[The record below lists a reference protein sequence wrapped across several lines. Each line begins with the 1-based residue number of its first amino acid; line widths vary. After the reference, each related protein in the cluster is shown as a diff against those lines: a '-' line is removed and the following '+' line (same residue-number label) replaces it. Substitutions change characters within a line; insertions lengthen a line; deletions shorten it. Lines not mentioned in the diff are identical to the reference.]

1 MPFNPQNIDV
11 NDLNPNI
18 GLGINLPFTGS
29 GVFNLTY
36 NTQEAIKNNLINY
49 FLTNPGERPLNP
61 TFGGGLKQFI
71 FEQVNDLTFNDIKS
85 QIQNKISLVFPTIK
99 INKLDIYS
107 SPQEEN
113 NIIINLQYNITN
125 TFTTGSLTFNF

>member
-1 MPFNPQNIDV
+1 MPFNPQNINV

-18 GLGINLPFTGS
+18 GLGVNLPFTGS

-61 TFGGGLKQFI
+61 TFGGGLKRFI

-85 QIQNKISLVFPTIK
+85 QIQNKISLIFPTIK

-107 SPQEEN
+107 PSQEKN
-113 NIIINLQYNITN
+113 NIIINLQYSILN
-125 TFTTGSLTFNF
+125 TPTTDSLTFNF

>member
-1 MPFNPQNIDV
+1 MPFNPQNINV
-11 NDLNPNI
+11 NDLNPNV
-18 GLGINLPFTGS
+18 GLGVNLPFTGS

-85 QIQNKISLVFPTIK
+85 QIQNKISLVFPTVK

-107 SPQEEN
+107 PSQEEN
-113 NIIINLQYNITN
+113 NIIINLQYNILYTP
-125 TFTTGSLTFNF
+125 TTGSLTFNF

>member
-1 MPFNPQNIDV
+1 MPFNPQNINV
-11 NDLNPNI
+11 NDLNPNV
-18 GLGINLPFTGS
+18 GLGVNLPFTGS

-85 QIQNKISLVFPTIK
+85 QIQNKISLVFPTVK

-107 SPQEEN
+107 PPQEEN
-113 NIIINLQYNITN
+113 NIIINLQYNILYTP
-125 TFTTGSLTFNF
+125 TTGSLTFNF